1 MEIADR
7 AECLRRGLHRV
18 AADRAVHMK
27 IDKTGREIIS
37 TKIDNT
43 ICRSFCLLPD
53 LRNFPLLD
61 HDLQAFANSIWENE
75 ARVCEN
81 HAANVQ
87 RSTPNVQQSM
97 AYGN

>member
-7 AECLRRGLHRV
+7 AECLRRGLYRV
-18 AADRAVHMK
+18 AAHRAVHMK

-37 TKIDNT
+37 IKIDNI
-43 ICRSFCLLPD
+43 ICRSLRLLPD
-53 LRNFPLLD
+53 LLNFPLLG
-61 HDLQAFANSIWENE
+61 HDFQAFTSSIRKNE
-75 ARVCEN
+75 ASVCEN

-97 AYGN
+97 AYRN